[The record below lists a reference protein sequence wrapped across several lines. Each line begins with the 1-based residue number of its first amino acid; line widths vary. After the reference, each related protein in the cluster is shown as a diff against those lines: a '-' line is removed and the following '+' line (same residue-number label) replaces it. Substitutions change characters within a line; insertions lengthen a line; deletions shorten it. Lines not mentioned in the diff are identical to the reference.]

1 MNSPDQ
7 RLDEDLALAYS
18 QGDQAAGEAL
28 AQRYAAGIYDFA
40 IRATL
45 NPGSAQTATTNSL
58 RRIGE
63 EFANRP
69 DALNFSSWIYG
80 IVRDESL
87 NSLHQP
93 TQTDQAGDEAAANA
107 LSILDPRFIQT
118 EMPVAP
124 AAASWAWQAV
134 RGQRPRDYS
143 ILDLLLRRQMT
154 PEEVAEVAA
163 LSHNGV
169 YAVLGRLRGVFEET
183 YAAAALFDIGREACG
198 ELNQLLSQQEA
209 LGPAVRR
216 AVGRHIE
223 GCEICRETRESLPP
237 AAELFANLS
246 NVALPQEVAEHLYF
260 VLFSTP
266 EAAPAAGDESGSEDT
281 GAEIESSEAQAKAP
295 LLGELPTLARQTDLL
310 QDSAEIEETPE
321 ALPDGDE
328 LAGPVWQPPAP
339 VPAGV
344 APGPRAS
351 APDGPDWAGSGSRP
365 PGGPEPPDFG
375 SSGDERSRLYLLF
388 AGVAAVTLFAAY
400 LGFAVGDSLQSSGA
414 SSLPPLPTPDGA
426 LQVRICSTVPIRMDA
441 GTGLNLIF
449 PEVPDGYSITS
460 VGVSGAS
467 TENVSTLAQS
477 EKTVLFVA
485 GAQPDSAGLSD
496 EYLLVVTFSQG
507 SQTIDAACTV
517 IVQGTEAPQP
527 TLTPAPIETPTIAAV
542 EPTATTSVPSP
553 VPTETPAAPP
563 TSTSIPTVTG
573 TPPTAT
579 PTLILPRTPTPVSTI
594 TPTPAAAATPTQIT
608 PNTPVP

>member
-154 PEEVAEVAA
+154 PEEIAEVAA

-295 LLGELPTLARQTDLL
+295 LLGGTTDLG
-310 QDSAEIEETPE
+310 ST
-321 ALPDGDE
+321 DG
-328 LAGPVWQPPAP
+328 PASGFGRNRRNP
-339 VPAGV
+339 RGV
-344 APGPRAS
+344 ARRRRTRRACL
-351 APDGPDWAGSGSRP
+351 AATGAGSGRCSA
-365 PGGPEPPDFG
+365 G
-375 SSGDERSRLYLLF
+375 SASIGARWSRLGRKRQQ
-388 AGVAAVTLFAAY
+388 APRR
-400 LGFAVGDSLQSSGA
+400 SGA
-414 SSLPPLPTPDGA
+414 T
-426 LQVRICSTVPIRMDA
+426 R
-441 GTGLNLIF
+441 F
-449 PEVPDGYSITS
+449 W
-460 VGVSGAS
+460 
-467 TENVSTLAQS
+467 
-477 EKTVLFVA
+477 
-485 GAQPDSAGLSD
+485 
-496 EYLLVVTFSQG
+496 LLG
-507 SQTIDAACTV
+507 RRAI
-517 IVQGTEAPQP
+517 
-527 TLTPAPIETPTIAAV
+527 
-542 EPTATTSVPSP
+542 
-553 VPTETPAAPP
+553 
-563 TSTSIPTVTG
+563 
-573 TPPTAT
+573 
-579 PTLILPRTPTPVSTI
+579 
-594 TPTPAAAATPTQIT
+594 
-608 PNTPVP
+608 